1 MRRSEGKERMRDLLC
16 ANGVDR
22 RRRTASLL
30 SAVLTCLGCGA
41 SNRSAIVENQGQT
54 EDGAILIAFD
64 ATRRGLVVVKQGEST
79 YTCAEPPPDV
89 AVSAVR
95 EFTGDFAAAVNV
107 TGTGSGEARAEV
119 ARRLAESIQ
128 QISPTSEATTFLRS
142 SLSQI
147 CWIAHNQA
155 LSAEQTQSLVDSVVS
170 ASRTLALRSVA
181 LDLVG
186 QLESTNDPQARAEI
200 ARTIQILLV
209 TSVSPTGVAEA
220 FRAISVPAATQ

>member
-1 MRRSEGKERMRDLLC
+1 MRDSLQ
-16 ANGVDR
+16 ATGVAR
-22 RRRTASLL
+22 RWWTTRIL
-30 SAVLTCLGCGA
+30 SAAITCLGCGA
-41 SNRSAIVENQGQT
+41 TNRSAIVENQGQT

-107 TGTGSGEARAEV
+107 TGTANGEARAEV

-147 CWIAHNQA
+147 CWIAHNQN

-170 ASRTLALRSVA
+170 ASRALALRSVA

-186 QLESTNDPQARAEI
+186 QLEATDDPQARADI

-209 TSVSPTGVAEA
+209 SSVAPADVAEG
-220 FRAISVPAATQ
+220 FRAISVPQATP